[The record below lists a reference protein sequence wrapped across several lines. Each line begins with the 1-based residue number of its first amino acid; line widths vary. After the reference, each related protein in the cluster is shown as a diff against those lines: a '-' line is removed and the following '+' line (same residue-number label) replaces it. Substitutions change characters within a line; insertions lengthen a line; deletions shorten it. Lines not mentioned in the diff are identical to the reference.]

1 MKALANQQAQDLC
14 EVRHIHSDRLE
25 RVGSYL
31 EGVRDL
37 AALFKIL
44 ADETRLKIVYALSQE
59 ELCVC
64 DLATLTG
71 LTVSNTS
78 HHLRLLRAHRL
89 VKSRKQGRMVF
100 YSLDDGHMVGLV
112 TLGMDHI
119 KEAAR

>member
-1 MKALANQQAQDLC
+1 MTSPQASDLC

-25 RVGSYL
+25 RVGTQL
-31 EGVRDL
+31 EGIREL
-37 AALFKIL
+37 AELFKIL
-44 ADETRLKIVYALSQE
+44 ADETRLKLVYALSQE

-64 DLATLTG
+64 DLAALTG
-71 LTVSNTS
+71 MTVSNTS

-112 TLGMDHI
+112 TLGMDHM
-119 KEAAR
+119 KEAARG